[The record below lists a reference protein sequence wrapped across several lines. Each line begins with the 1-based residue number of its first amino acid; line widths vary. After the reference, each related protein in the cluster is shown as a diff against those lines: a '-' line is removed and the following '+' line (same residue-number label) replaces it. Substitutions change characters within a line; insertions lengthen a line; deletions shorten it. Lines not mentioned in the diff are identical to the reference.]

1 MRVQELIY
9 HEFEPYHLR
18 FKRNCRSAVKS
29 MQVSIIGQGYVGLP
43 LAISLANFGYSVF
56 GIDTDEDKV
65 LGLNNGKS
73 SIEDISDQEL
83 LTTINS
89 GRYAATSDFSK
100 VADSEIVIICVPTP
114 LNIEHKPD
122 LSLLKSALI
131 SLSAHV
137 KKETLIILESTVA
150 PGTTRGL
157 VAKIIEETSK
167 ISISSFHLVF
177 SPERIDPQNKKWG
190 IANTPKLVA
199 GLTTESCNM
208 GFEFYSKF
216 ISSVIKCDSLEVAET
231 AKLLENSFRLV
242 NISFINEFSIF
253 CEKIGID
260 VNSVIK
266 AAATKP
272 YGFMPFYPS
281 IGAGGH
287 CIPVDPL
294 YLASK
299 AKEIGAPT
307 KFIDLATQ
315 VNRQISDLY
324 VQKAKLRIGK
334 LSKKRVLII
343 GVAYKP
349 NVSDVRETPA
359 TALITALKNEGAEVF
374 WHDDLVQEWNG
385 RKSTSISSDYDLAII
400 AVHHDY
406 LDLEKLKQV
415 PMITAGRSVL

>member
-1 MRVQELIY
+1 
-9 HEFEPYHLR
+9 
-18 FKRNCRSAVKS
+18 
-29 MQVSIIGQGYVGLP
+29 MQVSIIVQGYVGLP

-65 LGLNNGKS
+65 LGLNKGKS
-73 SIEDISDQEL
+73 SIEDISDQEV
-83 LTTINS
+83 LTAINS
-89 GRYAATSDFSK
+89 GRYIATSDFSK

-167 ISISSFHLVF
+167 ISISGFHLVF
-177 SPERIDPQNKKWG
+177 SPERIDPQNKKWS

-324 VQKAKLRIGK
+324 VQKAKLKIGK

-359 TALITALKNEGAEVF
+359 AALITALKNEGAEVF

>member
-1 MRVQELIY
+1 
-9 HEFEPYHLR
+9 
-18 FKRNCRSAVKS
+18 

-65 LGLNNGKS
+65 LGLNKGKS
-73 SIEDISDQEL
+73 SIEDISDQEV
-83 LTTINS
+83 LTAINS
-89 GRYAATSDFSK
+89 GRYIATSDFSK

-167 ISISSFHLVF
+167 ISISGFHLVF
-177 SPERIDPQNKKWG
+177 SPERIDPQNKKWS

-359 TALITALKNEGAEVF
+359 AALITALKNEGAEVF

-415 PMITAGRSVL
+415 PMITAGKSVL

>member
-1 MRVQELIY
+1 VIVQELIY
-9 HEFEPYHLR
+9 HEFEPYHLC

-65 LGLNNGKS
+65 LGLNNGTS
-73 SIEDISDQEL
+73 SIEDISDQEVF
-83 LTTINS
+83 TAINS
-89 GRYAATSDFSK
+89 GRYTATSDFSK

-167 ISISSFHLVF
+167 ISISGFHLVF
-177 SPERIDPQNKKWG
+177 SPERIDPQNKKWS

-260 VNSVIK
+260 VNSVIE

-359 TALITALKNEGAEVF
+359 AALITALKNEGAEVF

>member
-1 MRVQELIY
+1 M
-9 HEFEPYHLR
+9 
-18 FKRNCRSAVKS
+18 KS
-29 MQVSIIGQGYVGLP
+29 VQVSIIGQGYVGLP

-65 LGLNNGKS
+65 LGLNKGKS
-73 SIEDISDQEL
+73 SIEDISDQEV
-83 LTTINS
+83 LTAINS
-89 GRYAATSDFSK
+89 GQYIATSDFSK

-122 LSLLKSALI
+122 LSILKSALI

-167 ISISSFHLVF
+167 ISISGFHLVF
-177 SPERIDPQNKKWG
+177 SPERIDPQNKKWS

-199 GLTTESCNM
+199 GLTPESCNI

-253 CEKIGID
+253 CEKIAID
-260 VNSVIK
+260 VNSVIN

-359 TALITALKNEGAEVF
+359 AALITALKNEGAEVF

-415 PMITAGRSVL
+415 PMITAGKSVL

>member
-1 MRVQELIY
+1 
-9 HEFEPYHLR
+9 
-18 FKRNCRSAVKS
+18 

-65 LGLNNGKS
+65 LGLNKGKS
-73 SIEDISDQEL
+73 SIEDISDQEV
-83 LTTINS
+83 LTAINS
-89 GRYAATSDFSK
+89 GRYIATSDFSK

-167 ISISSFHLVF
+167 ISISGFHLVF
-177 SPERIDPQNKKWG
+177 SPERIDPQNKKWS

-324 VQKAKLRIGK
+324 VQKAKLKIGK

-359 TALITALKNEGAEVF
+359 AALITALKNEGAEVF